1 VERLTLSEVRSSHS
15 FTYLAATHIILV
27 VGALVLALFWQ
38 IAGGLVL
45 AAPSMLILLSAALD
59 ARLERPAVGVSVEQP
74 RALEG
79 DSVGVTVRVV
89 SRPGV
94 ALADVEMLPH
104 KKLESAGPLR
114 AMSSIEPG
122 GAFEAEFH
130 VVVEEW
136 GVVELGH
143 VVVRARDRF
152 GLSAITTRYRIVSTL
167 RVHIH
172 EESGRSLIEPDRFR
186 RLVGSHRSQ
195 ERGDGCEIADI
206 RPYQPGDRL
215 QSLNWRI
222 SARNDEPWI
231 TLRHPD
237 RSTTIVL
244 LLDAYQPFGSQ
255 RTDALRRSIR
265 AVLGMGRLHLSA
277 QDPVGMMIVGQG
289 VRWIPPEL
297 GRLHLHRLTDAVLEL
312 STNKWAQR
320 RERRSSVARLIPKD
334 AIVIAVS
341 PLMDTRFSSVLTML
355 RGRGQ
360 SVHVIEPVT
369 YWPNFVVPRRD
380 GGHIAVPRNSWRLY
394 SLQRQIERKKLS
406 STGIPVIPWEED
418 QPIESVLLALR
429 MSQRARSAGAV
440 R

>member
-1 VERLTLSEVRSSHS
+1 
-15 FTYLAATHIILV
+15 
-27 VGALVLALFWQ
+27 
-38 IAGGLVL
+38 
-45 AAPSMLILLSAALD
+45 
-59 ARLERPAVGVSVEQP
+59 
-74 RALEG
+74 
-79 DSVGVTVRVV
+79 
-89 SRPGV
+89 
-94 ALADVEMLPH
+94 
-104 KKLESAGPLR
+104 
-114 AMSSIEPG
+114 
-122 GAFEAEFH
+122 
-130 VVVEEW
+130 
-136 GVVELGH
+136 
-143 VVVRARDRF
+143 
-152 GLSAITTRYRIVSTL
+152 
-167 RVHIH
+167 
-172 EESGRSLIEPDRFR
+172 
-186 RLVGSHRSQ
+186 
-195 ERGDGCEIADI
+195 
-206 RPYQPGDRL
+206 
-215 QSLNWRI
+215 
-222 SARNDEPWI
+222 
-231 TLRHPD
+231 
-237 RSTTIVL
+237 
-244 LLDAYQPFGSQ
+244 
-255 RTDALRRSIR
+255 
-265 AVLGMGRLHLSA
+265 
-277 QDPVGMMIVGQG
+277 